1 MNFFL
6 LLKNELSMYFLRKE
20 DNVMQTLKSAIHIE
34 AHERNAKRWAN
45 IEEEELQMLA
55 KTLQIEEEE
64 NHQNPTAPEE
74 ETKEGFVPQGL
85 NERNVRFDRIVH
97 KLLDFNEKINSGREI
112 SVVEYLKR
120 IDMNSDFMHQ
130 YENQRHLKRAFF
142 EEFKIHSFNYILLLF
157 ESVTRVLT
165 TLESRNV
172 VKEEKAGDGNDPSQH
187 YFSKNYRRFLEHR

>member
-64 NHQNPTAPEE
+64 NH
-74 ETKEGFVPQGL
+74 
-85 NERNVRFDRIVH
+85 
-97 KLLDFNEKINSGREI
+97 
-112 SVVEYLKR
+112 
-120 IDMNSDFMHQ
+120 
-130 YENQRHLKRAFF
+130 
-142 EEFKIHSFNYILLLF
+142 
-157 ESVTRVLT
+157 
-165 TLESRNV
+165 
-172 VKEEKAGDGNDPSQH
+172 
-187 YFSKNYRRFLEHR
+187 